1 VTASASA
8 LPALSDSQRVKLKQL
23 SVVSAAESSKVR
35 CELRP
40 EHAHAV
46 QPAIYLRK
54 LVSCCLLGESHQRVS
69 AVFTSIFIR
78 CAGVEQVIP
87 YAELMAALDIANIR
101 ELEDLLITECFY
113 SGLVTGKLDQARQCL
128 RVADAASRDVRA
140 ADVAPVLDGL
150 AAWCGCACTCMHFVH
165 ALLLL
170 RPPLLSGAPPSQAPQ
185 RGLVPTACTC
195 PLLALCQP
203 SFAPPHLY

>member
-1 VTASASA
+1 
-8 LPALSDSQRVKLKQL
+8 
-23 SVVSAAESSKVR
+23 
-35 CELRP
+35 
-40 EHAHAV
+40 
-46 QPAIYLRK
+46 
-54 LVSCCLLGESHQRVS
+54 
-69 AVFTSIFIR
+69 VFTSIFIR

-150 AAWCGCACTCMHFVH
+150 AAWCGCARTCMHCEH

-170 RPPLLSGAPPSQAPQ
+170 PPPLLSGAPPSQCVAWC
-185 RGLVPTACTC
+185 L
-195 PLLALCQP
+195 LLAPARCSHCASRPLPRRTCTDPCALHSHVATYLLSHMQMTVLLH
-203 SFAPPHLY
+203 SEDFV